1 MIEIKNLSKSFGE
14 VRALDDISLSI
25 GPGVHGLLG
34 PGGSGKTTLLRCLTR
49 IIDPD
54 SGEINI
60 SAKITLLPQKF
71 DFFNTMLVIELM
83 EHLAKLK
90 KVPIE
95 KIESQTEELLTKV
108 NLFAKLRTKVG
119 ALTDDM
125 HRRLGLALSL
135 QSDPGVILVD
145 EPETEP
151 APEERLNFK
160 QLLAD
165 VGRQRSLIVAGHDV
179 KDVEDLCD
187 RIIILRGG
195 RVITHDTQAGIAG
208 FAKGKVYKIAVA
220 DSDKLVEPYHV
231 TRRFFE
237 GEVEYLRIL
246 STQRQVAAEQTPD
259 LEDSYRLYIWTSE
272 QGYEK

>member
-25 GPGVHGLLG
+25 GLGVHGLLG

-54 SGEINI
+54 SGEINS
-60 SAKITLLPQKF
+60 SAKIILLPQKF
-71 DFFNTMLVIELM
+71 DFFKTMLVIELM
-83 EHLAKLK
+83 EHLVKLK

-119 ALTDDM
+119 ALTSDM
-125 HRRLGLALSL
+125 LRRLGLALSL
-135 QSDPGVILVD
+135 QSRLDVILVD
-145 EPETEP
+145 EPEAEP
-151 APEERLNFK
+151 DPEERLNFK
-160 QLLAD
+160 RLLAD
-165 VGRQRSLIVAGHDV
+165 VGRQRSLIVASHDV

-187 RIIILRGG
+187 RIIILHRG
-195 RVITHDTQAGIAG
+195 RVIAHDMQAGIAG

-220 DSDKLVEPYHV
+220 DRGELVEPYHV
-231 TRRFFE
+231 TRSFFD

-246 STQRQVAAEQTPD
+246 SHQRQAAAEQAPD
-259 LEDSYRLYIWTSE
+259 LEDGYLLYIWESE
-272 QGYEK
+272 QGYKK